1 MDSATQLNIQFNNEK
16 VAIKLMNIDNEA
28 AIVEMANMLK
38 TTNRRNLIH
47 AHLVGCDFKPSRS
60 TNNIEGD
67 FTPAELEINSNTMRT
82 QASNPSHVSHA

>member
-16 VAIKLMNIDNEA
+16 TAIKLA

-38 TTNRRNLIH
+38 TTNTRNLIH

-67 FTPAELEINSNTMRT
+67 FPPAELEINSNTMRT
-82 QASNPSHVSHA
+82 PASNPSHVSHA